1 MSIWDRIISGF
12 ALSAHS
18 PRHFGDKVARIKLLK
33 QGWSRSTAIAAS
45 SLLLLIPVFISRGV
59 RASSNKVEN
68 RVSIQKQLRD
78 LSTCCPIEEFKPF
91 VGQPAATK
99 AIEAMLTDQ
108 DDDAHW
114 SKAILA
120 LGVIAPYND
129 ETVDGLW
136 NFLSSDAT
144 FAGCFKSGRRG
155 QSGVSAS
162 SFQGTSLIED
172 KLARAKIEVPV
183 AIGSLLARSTRPTVE
198 VRKLIAGSDPQYWNG
213 KIRWSGQSLFGSN
226 EERNLFL
233 ASQCVRGLSFS
244 GQAEAKEYIVG
255 ALHTHPPS
263 MDESFLDSVRTAYD
277 IVSKR

>member
-1 MSIWDRIISGF
+1 MSIWNRIISGF
-12 ALSAHS
+12 ALSEHS
-18 PRHFGDKVARIKLLK
+18 PRHFGDKAARIKLPK
-33 QGWSRSTAIAAS
+33 QGWSRSRAIAAS
-45 SLLLLIPVFISRGV
+45 SLLLLITAVFISRVV
-59 RASSNKVEN
+59 RASSTKVEI
-68 RVSIQKQLRD
+68 RTIQKQLRD

-91 VGQPAATK
+91 VGQPAATR
-99 AIEAMLTDQ
+99 AVEAMLTDHA
-108 DDDAHW
+108 DAAHW

-120 LGVIAPYND
+120 LGVVAPYND

-136 NFLSSDAT
+136 DFLSS
-144 FAGCFKSGRRG
+144 AGCFKSGRRG
-155 QSGVSAS
+155 QSGVSVS
-162 SFQGTSLIED
+162 SFQGTALIED

-183 AIGSLLARSTRPTVE
+183 AIGSLLFRSTRPTVE
-198 VRKLIAGSDPQYWNG
+198 VRKLIAGSDPQYWND

-255 ALHTHPPS
+255 TLHTHPPS